1 MATYLGQTDV
11 SASDAHYGAFT
22 PRDWALEFLEMYAGI
37 DGEHHKQWLL
47 DTLARILLGASHGSP
62 GAVEQRDGGAPLLC
76 GHERRVPRVGARV
89 QRGRRMQVAC
99 WHTAITRFTRLR
111 RAQFMRARV
120 HNELRAQQR
129 AAAIARD
136 VEGVAALFQ
145 ETLVGEQGTMLD
157 RVDANMGVAV
167 ARRRAAVG
175 AWLSSQP

>member
-1 MATYLGQTDV
+1 
-11 SASDAHYGAFT
+11 
-22 PRDWALEFLEMYAGI
+22 
-37 DGEHHKQWLL
+37 
-47 DTLARILLGASHGSP
+47 
-62 GAVEQRDGGAPLLC
+62 
-76 GHERRVPRVGARV
+76 
-89 QRGRRMQVAC
+89 
-99 WHTAITRFTRLR
+99 
-111 RAQFMRARV
+111 MRARV